1 MRGRHDRPIAAP
13 GAAARLTAYYLRAVA
28 MLLLAAGLARA
39 ALILGLTF
47 DGASFATLTPPW
59 RAAVSTLL
67 LLDIFAAVGLWTGA
81 AWGPVMW
88 VVAIVVEVAMHTA
101 LSDVFGPDPLRVAMH
116 GVLFGIFAVLSY
128 IDWRRSVAE

>member
-1 MRGRHDRPIAAP
+1 MKSRLDRPIAAP
-13 GAAARLTAYYLRAVA
+13 GLAARLTAYYVRAVA

-39 ALILGLTF
+39 ALVLGITF
-47 DGASFATLTPPW
+47 DGASFATLDPAW
-59 RAAVSTLL
+59 RAGVVTLL

-88 VVAIVVEVAMHTA
+88 VVAIAVEVTMHTA
-101 LSDVFGPDPLRVAMH
+101 LSDIFGPDPLRVALH

-128 IDWRRSVAE
+128 MDWRRSVAE